1 MKKTGLITLFALI
14 ISLSIL
20 TLRTTLIAGDSDDMV
35 TVKGTFTN
43 VTRPNITL
51 KAEDGSEYIIHLGPI
66 WFWEENKYELTLNTN
81 AEVYGKLKTGVK
93 EIYAHKIT
101 MNGTEIKLVDDKGDP
116 LWWKDG
122 KGRNRDDSWGMGYGR
137 GMGKGKGCCGWRK

>member
-1 MKKTGLITLFALI
+1 MKKIKLIALLAVI
-14 ISLSIL
+14 ISLSVFFL
-20 TLRTTLIAGDSDDMV
+20 KTALFAADSDDMV

-51 KAEDGSEYIIHLGPI
+51 KAEDGTDYIIHLGHN
-66 WFWEENKYELTLNTN
+66 WYWEENKYELTLNAN
-81 AEVYGKLKTGVK
+81 AEIYGKLATGTK

-101 MNGTEIKLVDDKGDP
+101 VNGIEIKLVDDKGDP

-122 KGRNRDDSWGMGYGR
+122 KGKNRDNGWGMGYGR
-137 GMGKGKGCCGWRK
+137 GMGKGKSCCWRR